1 MEGGTQEAEVAAPTQ
16 PQPPQPLPVFSPPR
30 PQQFGSAQNLN
41 GRSPLASNTAASAV
55 SLASASASASN
66 MGAPVAPVQPTIR
79 RSSFTPSSPALVG
92 AVGVGG
98 LVAANGRS
106 PLTNSGSV
114 LPSAGRTQSNP
125 RLNAATS
132 PQLIPQP
139 MQGPGASASPHSPAA
154 GPAAGFAKAG
164 SPTRASSMATL
175 NAAAFAAAAASV
187 RRSSD
192 SRLQAANAEAY
203 LAMQQQL
210 EFEEQEQ
217 LVDQQAEADL
227 FDLPP
232 PEPPA
237 VVALSRVGPSRAS
250 FSVAR
255 APMGI
260 TNLQQQQQLLL
271 MQRPNSA
278 TGTVAPPQAMTTA
291 ATPMGRAP
299 HSAASGGSPPRARP
313 VKPNVPVSGVLRPA
327 SNLAGRPPLTPAS
340 ALNLRFGF
348 QQQKQQPPQRA
359 PQAQNSIAPAQALA
373 PRMLSFF
380 EGIRKRLRQTNYL
393 LYKV

>member
-1 MEGGTQEAEVAAPTQ
+1 MEGGTQEAVAAPTQ
-16 PQPPQPLPVFSPPR
+16 PQPPQPPPVLSPPR

-55 SLASASASASN
+55 ALASASASASN
-66 MGAPVAPVQPTIR
+66 MGAAGASVQPTIR

-92 AVGVGG
+92 AVGVGVDVGG

-106 PLTNSGSV
+106 PLNNSTSV

-139 MQGPGASASPHSPAA
+139 LQGPGASASPHYHAA
-154 GPAAGFAKAG
+154 GPVAGFAKAG

-175 NAAAFAAAAASV
+175 NAAAFAAAAASA

-192 SRLQAANAEAY
+192 SRLQRDAEAY

-217 LVDQQAEADL
+217 LADQQAEAEADV

-260 TNLQQQQQLLL
+260 TNLQHQQQQLLL

-278 TGTVAPPQAMTTA
+278 TGTVAPPQVLTTS
-291 ATPMGRAP
+291 ATSMGRAP
-299 HSAASGGSPPRARP
+299 HSAASGGSPTRARP
-313 VKPNVPVSGVLRPA
+313 LKPNVPVSGVLRPA
-327 SNLAGRPPLTPAS
+327 SNVAGRPPLAPAS
-340 ALNLRFGF
+340 ANLRFGF
-348 QQQKQQPPQRA
+348 QQQQQPPQRA
-359 PQAQNSIAPAQALA
+359 PQALAHNSIAPPQALA
-373 PRMLSFF
+373 PRMLSLFSREF
-380 EGIRKRLRQTNYL
+380 GSASDK
-393 LYKV
+393 